1 MANSSLMG
9 ELWAF
14 MKARKKWWL
23 FPLILL
29 MLLIGTL
36 LVFAKGS
43 VLAPFIYTIF

>member
-1 MANSSLMG
+1 MSQSSLVR
-9 ELWAF
+9 ELWSF

-23 FPLILL
+23 MPLVLL
-29 MLLIGTL
+29 MLLVGTL

>member
-1 MANSSLMG
+1 MSQSSLVR

-23 FPLILL
+23 MPLVLL
-29 MLLIGTL
+29 MLLVGTL